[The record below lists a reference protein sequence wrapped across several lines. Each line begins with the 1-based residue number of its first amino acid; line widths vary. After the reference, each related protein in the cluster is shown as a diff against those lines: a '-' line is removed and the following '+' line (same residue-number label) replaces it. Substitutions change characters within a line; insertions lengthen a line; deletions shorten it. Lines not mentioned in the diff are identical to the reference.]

1 MEVDAAPAP
10 LASERVL
17 GSADLVSQILY
28 FHARELNGRRRTLAQ
43 VREVCS
49 TWRDAFAAAQVQIA
63 GWHTLSWTFAGI
75 SRSKP
80 DESFISTPDSNPSPF
95 AWQIDLHPRLVRYKP
110 ISMEDFHENPPDPA
124 TLAWDDGRGLLVRT
138 EVVGAYLRVLPPDDR
153 RMVLSDDMIA
163 AIVPRADAEDAVV
176 QAEAAVQAAEGTDAA
191 AAAAAALADAT
202 QRVEEAD
209 AAFAAAEKVHRG
221 LCAPGDG
228 HTEKIRRTEAVITL
242 VHPTDARQSR
252 SRYFRHMF
260 NEDSQDWGFPDSS
273 ANGFGTTE
281 ELKALGFLG
290 AQGDVLRLDARVRV
304 TPGQHSCGK
313 SDVGHPT
320 GRVYHPLSRAEPY
333 LRHWCAD
340 VPESYKSFYC
350 DICGSSTSTTDTAR
364 LFRCAAGCNFDV
376 CDACIDGVTVK
387 QGRGHAHAALW

>member
-17 GSADLVSQILY
+17 GSVDLVSQILY
-28 FHARELNGRRRTLAQ
+28 FHARELNGRRHTLA
-43 VREVCS
+43 RARAVCS
-49 TWRDAFAAAQVQIA
+49 TWRDAFAATQLQIA
-63 GWHTLSWTFAGI
+63 GWHTLSWTFAGV
-75 SRSKP
+75 SRAKP
-80 DESFISTPDSNPSPF
+80 DESFISTPDSNPSPY

-138 EVVGAYLRVLPPDDR
+138 EVVGAYLRVLPPAR
-153 RMVLSDDMIA
+153 A
-163 AIVPRADAEDAVV
+163 AEEDTVTAAVRGAQARAEHALAA
-176 QAEAAVQAAEGTDAA
+176 AEAAAQSAEGAGA
-191 AAAAAALADAT
+191 AAAAAALADVK
-202 QRVEEAD
+202 RLGVEAK
-209 AAFAAAEKVHRG
+209 ALAELAENIHKDLESAKV
-221 LCAPGDG
+221 
-228 HTEKIRRTEAVITL
+228 RRTEAVITL

-260 NEDSQDWGFPDSS
+260 DQDSQDWGYPDSS

-290 AQGDVLRLDARVRV
+290 AAGDVLRLDARVRV

-333 LRHWCAD
+333 LRQWCAD

-364 LFRCAAGCNFDV
+364 LFRCAAGCNYDV